1 MKISDVF
8 PFKTVPYFTNPSLNL
23 FFLKILKTYFP
34 LHKWEEGS
42 NHKVLISL
50 FRLSLNAV
58 KFDVKP
64 TVIEYKNKNCAAQ
77 FCIFTTEMKENGRA
91 VILTLLLLLLLLICL
106 TLTCRNLEKVNL
118 CQRSKNK

>member
-1 MKISDVF
+1 MISF
-8 PFKTVPYFTNPSLNL
+8 LLKQSPNL
-23 FFLKILKTYFP
+23 PIPPLTSFFLKIVKTYFP

-42 NHKVLISL
+42 NHKVLIFL

-64 TVIEYKNKNCAAQ
+64 TVIEYRNKNCAAQ
-77 FCIFTTEMKENGRA
+77 FCIFTTEIKENGRA
-91 VILTLLLLLLLLICL
+91 VILNLLSLLLLLICL

-118 CQRSKNK
+118 RQLSKNK